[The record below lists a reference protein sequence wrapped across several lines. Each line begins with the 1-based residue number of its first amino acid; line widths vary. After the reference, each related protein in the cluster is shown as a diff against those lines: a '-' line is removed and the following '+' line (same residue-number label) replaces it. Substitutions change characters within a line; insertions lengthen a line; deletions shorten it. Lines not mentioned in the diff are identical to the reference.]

1 LVHPINKLGG
11 VNVNQRE
18 IDQHESEMEFK
29 RSVVDYIK
37 TEIDENNQVP
47 SEKELIDYFGN
58 LTEKGEDYIVSVLE
72 TYEKAE

>member
-1 LVHPINKLGG
+1 
-11 VNVNQRE
+11 VNQRE

-47 SEKELIDYFGN
+47 SEKGLIDYFGP

-72 TYEKAE
+72 TYKEAE

>member
-1 LVHPINKLGG
+1 MPT
-11 VNVNQRE
+11 QRE
-18 IDQHESEMEFK
+18 IDQYASEMEFK

-37 TEIDENNQVP
+37 TEIYENNRVP
-47 SEKELIDYFGN
+47 SEKELIDYFGP